1 VAVSQS
7 PRDKGFLQR
16 FVDYGLTQ
24 TSLDRRNMQLI
35 TALMKYQRLKLIR
48 SVQVVMTMREYEE
61 RFRFPAPSLHQTF
74 VGTRRPNR
82 ARRRRRFWRA
92 LTVVG
97 MMTMTC
103 KVALH
108 HIVQGEIHGPRLHIF
123 SR

>member
-35 TALMKYQRLKLIR
+35 TALMNTKGSSLSGQSR
-48 SVQVVMTMREYEE
+48 VVMTMREYEE